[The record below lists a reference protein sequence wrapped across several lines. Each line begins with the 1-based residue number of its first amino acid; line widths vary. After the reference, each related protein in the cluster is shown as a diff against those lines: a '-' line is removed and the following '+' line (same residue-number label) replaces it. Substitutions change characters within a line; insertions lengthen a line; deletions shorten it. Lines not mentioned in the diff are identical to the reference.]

1 MSPGP
6 QAIGVDVGGTKVNAL
21 RVSATGEVLARAH
34 HLTPSDDM
42 QATLEGLVR
51 AAREVLSPDVIAVG
65 VGAAG
70 LVEEV
75 TGVLRYAPN
84 IAWRDAPIAAHLH
97 ETFGLPVAVDN
108 DCATATLAEWR
119 LGAGRG
125 FRNFLYVGVG
135 TGIGGGLVRDGR
147 IDRGAHGF
155 SAEIGHVIVEPGGP
169 RCGCGNDGCWET
181 VASGSAITRD
191 GQRAVTRHA
200 HSLLAELA
208 GGDPGAVTGEL
219 VTQAAHEGDPAAQG
233 ILAEVGTRLGEGIAG
248 LVNVLDPE
256 AVVVG
261 GGVAEAGEAFLAPA
275 RAAFARCLEGAA
287 HRPTVP
293 ILDAALG
300 NDSAAIGAALLAM
313 ERLA

>member
-6 QAIGVDVGGTKVNAL
+6 QAVGVDVGGTKVNAL
-21 RVSATGEVLARAH
+21 RVAASGEVLARAH
-34 HLTPSDDM
+34 HPTPAEDM
-42 QATLEGLVR
+42 ESTLEGLVS
-51 AAREVLSPDVIAVG
+51 AVREVLTPEAIAVG
-65 VGAAG
+65 AGVAG
-70 LVEEV
+70 LVEEA

-84 IAWRDAPIAAHLH
+84 IAWRDVPIAEHLR
-97 ETFGLPVAVDN
+97 EAFGLPVAVDN

-125 FRNFLYVGVG
+125 FRHLLYVGVG

-191 GQRAVTRHA
+191 GRRAVERHA

-208 GGDPGAVTGEL
+208 GGDPEAVTGEL
-219 VTQAAHEGDPAAQG
+219 VTRAALHADPTALG

-261 GGVAEAGEAFLAPA
+261 GGVGEAGEAFLGPA
-275 RAAFARCLEGAA
+275 RAAFTRSVEGAA
-287 HRPTVP
+287 HRPAVP
-293 ILDAALG
+293 LLDAALG
-300 NDSAAIGAALLAM
+300 NDGAAIGAALLAL

>member
-6 QAIGVDVGGTKVNAL
+6 QAVGVDVGGTKVNAL
-21 RVSATGEVLARAH
+21 RVAASGEVLARAH
-34 HLTPSDDM
+34 HPTPAEDM
-42 QATLEGLVR
+42 ESTLEGLVS
-51 AAREVLSPDVIAVG
+51 AVREVLTPEAIAVG
-65 VGAAG
+65 AGVAG
-70 LVEEV
+70 LVEEA

-84 IAWRDAPIAAHLH
+84 IAWRDVPIAEHLR
-97 ETFGLPVAVDN
+97 EAFGLPVAVDN

-125 FRNFLYVGVG
+125 FRHLLYVGVG

-191 GQRAVTRHA
+191 GRRAVERHA

-208 GGDPGAVTGEL
+208 GGDPEAVTGEL
-219 VTQAAHEGDPAAQG
+219 VTRAALHGDPTALG

-261 GGVAEAGEAFLAPA
+261 GGVGEAGEAFLGPA
-275 RAAFARCLEGAA
+275 RAAFTRSVEGAA
-287 HRPTVP
+287 HRPAVP
-293 ILDAALG
+293 LLDAALG
-300 NDSAAIGAALLAM
+300 NDGAAIGAALLAL

>member
-1 MSPGP
+1 MSRAA
-6 QAIGVDVGGTKVNAL
+6 QAVGVDVGGTKVNAL
-21 RVSATGEVLARAH
+21 RVATGGEVLARAH
-34 HLTPSDDM
+34 HPTPADDM
-42 QATLEGLVR
+42 EATLAELVG
-51 AAREVLSPDVIAVG
+51 AVREVLTPDVIAVG
-65 VGAAG
+65 AGVAG
-70 LVEEV
+70 LVEEA

-84 IAWRDAPIAAHLH
+84 IAWRDVPVADRLRDA
-97 ETFGLPVAVDN
+97 FGLPVAVDN

-125 FRNFLYVGVG
+125 RRNLLYVGVG
-135 TGIGGGLVRDGR
+135 TGIGGGIVRDGK

-169 RCGCGNDGCWET
+169 RCGCGNQGCWET

-191 GQRAVTRHA
+191 GRAAVTRHA

-208 GGDPGAVTGEL
+208 GGDPDAVTGEL
-219 VTQAAHEGDPAAQG
+219 VTRAAQRGDPAARG
-233 ILAEVGTRLGEGIAG
+233 ILAEAGTRLGEGIAG

-261 GGVAEAGEAFLAPA
+261 GGAAEAGEAFLGPA
-275 RAAFARCLEGAA
+275 RAAFARSVEAA
-287 HRPTVP
+287 AYRPEVP
-293 ILDAALG
+293 LLDAALG
-300 NDSAAIGAALLAM
+300 NDGAAIGAALLAM

>member
-1 MSPGP
+1 MSPEP

-21 RVSATGEVLARAH
+21 RVSPTGEVLARAH
-34 HLTPSDDM
+34 HPTPSDDM
-42 QATLEGLVR
+42 EATLAELVG
-51 AAREVLSPDVIAVG
+51 AAREVLTPDVIAIGAG
-65 VGAAG
+65 VAG
-70 LVEEV
+70 LVEEA

-84 IAWRDAPIAAHLH
+84 IAWRDVPVAERLREA
-97 ETFGLPVAVDN
+97 FGLPVAVDN
-108 DCATATLAEWR
+108 DCAAATLAEWR

-125 FRNFLYVGVG
+125 YHDLLYVGVG
-135 TGIGGGLVRDGR
+135 TGIGGGMVRGGL

-181 VASGSAITRD
+181 VASGSAIARD
-191 GQRAVTRHA
+191 GRGAVTRHV

-208 GGDPGAVTGEL
+208 GGDPEAVTGEL
-219 VTQAAHEGDPAAQG
+219 VTRAAHEGDAAARG

-261 GGVAEAGEAFLAPA
+261 GGAAEAGEAFLGPA
-275 RAAFARCLEGAA
+275 RAAFARCIEAAA
-287 HRPTVP
+287 HRPAVP
-293 ILDAALG
+293 LLDAALG
-300 NDSAAIGAALLAM
+300 NDGAAIGAALLAM